1 MATALKSY
9 LDHLTI
15 WNVANI
21 PASEKPRP
29 NAAKKINLALQG
41 GGAHG
46 AFTWGVL
53 DHLLADGRL
62 EITGISG
69 ASAGAINAVMVAD
82 GLARGGRDE
91 ARKRLADFWRAA
103 SAGGDLPPMQRA
115 VADRLFTLMP
125 FAITPI
131 QNWFEAMSHYFSPYE
146 LNPLNINPLK
156 DLIARFVDFD
166 AVRNSDLALFIA
178 TTNVHTGRLK
188 LFPREKIT
196 AEVVMASAALPF
208 LFQAVEI
215 DDVPYWD
222 GGYMGNPAIFPFLQA
237 TDAEDV
243 LVVQIN
249 PVARNTTPKTSSEI
263 INRLNEITFN
273 SALMSE
279 LRTMDFV
286 NQLIDDGKLPH
297 GTGDSQYRRLNIH
310 RIDLGA
316 LGNRLAGSSKMK
328 TDFEFFELLQ
338 RSGQR
343 AARKFLESHF
353 DDIGQHS
360 TIDLAAEAGVE
371 WA

>member
-1 MATALKSY
+1 VASHLKSY
-9 LDHLTI
+9 LDALTN
-15 WNVANI
+15 WRVAGK
-21 PASEKPRP
+21 ATSA
-29 NAAKKINLALQG
+29 NAAKKVNLALQG

-82 GLARGGRDE
+82 GLARGGPAE
-91 ARKRLADFWRAA
+91 ARKRLAAFWRAA
-103 SAGGDLPPMQRA
+103 SAGGDLPPVQRA

-125 FAITPI
+125 FATAPI

-156 DLIARFVDFD
+156 ELIERFVDFD
-166 AVRNSDLALFIA
+166 AVQNSELALFVSA
-178 TTNVHTGRLK
+178 TNVHTGRLR

-196 AEVVMASAALPF
+196 ADVVMASAALPF
-208 LFQAVEI
+208 MFQAVEI
-215 DDVPYWD
+215 DEVPYWD

-237 TDAEDV
+237 TEAEDV

-249 PVARNTTPKTSSEI
+249 PVARIGTPKTSSEI

-273 SALMSE
+273 SALISE
-279 LRTMDFV
+279 LRAMDFV
-286 NQLIDDGKLPH
+286 NQLIDDGTLPR
-297 GTGDSQYRRLNIH
+297 GTGDSQYRRLHIH
-310 RIDLGA
+310 RIDLGG
-316 LGNRLAGSSKMK
+316 LGNRLTGRSKMK
-328 TDFEFFELLQ
+328 TDFDFFELLH
-338 RSGQR
+338 RAGQR
-343 AARKFLESHF
+343 AARKFLDRHF
-353 DDIGQHS
+353 DDIGRHS
-360 TIDLAAEAGVE
+360 SIDLAAEAGVE

>member
-1 MATALKSY
+1 VASHLKSY
-9 LDHLTI
+9 LDALTN
-15 WNVANI
+15 WRVAGK
-21 PASEKPRP
+21 ATSA
-29 NAAKKINLALQG
+29 NAAKKVNLALQG

-82 GLARGGRDE
+82 GLARGGPEE
-91 ARKRLADFWRAA
+91 ARKRLAAFWRAA
-103 SAGGDLPPMQRA
+103 SAGGDLPPVQRA

-125 FAITPI
+125 FATAPI

-156 DLIARFVDFD
+156 ELIERFVDFD
-166 AVRNSDLALFIA
+166 AVQNSELALFVSA
-178 TTNVHTGRLK
+178 TNVHTGRLR

-196 AEVVMASAALPF
+196 ADVVMASAALPF
-208 LFQAVEI
+208 MFQAVEI
-215 DDVPYWD
+215 DEVPYWD

-237 TDAEDV
+237 TEAEDV

-249 PVARNTTPKTSSEI
+249 PVARIGTPKTSSEI

-273 SALMSE
+273 SALISE
-279 LRTMDFV
+279 LRAMDFV
-286 NQLIDDGKLPH
+286 NQLIDDGTLPR
-297 GTGDSQYRRLNIH
+297 GTGDSQYRRLHIH
-310 RIDLGA
+310 RIDLGG
-316 LGNRLAGSSKMK
+316 LGNRLTGRSKMK
-328 TDFEFFELLQ
+328 TDFDFFELLH
-338 RSGQR
+338 RAGQR
-343 AARKFLESHF
+343 AARKFLDRHF
-353 DDIGQHS
+353 DDIGRHS
-360 TIDLAAEAGVE
+360 SIDLAAEAGVE

>member
-1 MATALKSY
+1 VATHLKSY
-9 LDHLTI
+9 LDALTN
-15 WNVANI
+15 WRVAGVAK
-21 PASEKPRP
+21 PPRP
-29 NAAKKINLALQG
+29 NATKKVNLALQG

-82 GLARGGRDE
+82 GLVRGGPEE
-91 ARKRLADFWRAA
+91 ARKRLAGFWRAA
-103 SAGGDLPPMQRA
+103 SAGGDLPPLQRA

-125 FAITPI
+125 FATTPI

-156 DLIARFVDFD
+156 DLIERFVDFD
-166 AVRNSDLALFIA
+166 AVQGSELALYISA
-178 TTNVHTGRLK
+178 TNVHTGRLRI
-188 LFPREKIT
+188 FSREKIT
-196 AEVVMASAALPF
+196 ADAVMASAALPF

-237 TDAEDV
+237 TEAEDV

-249 PVARNTTPKTSSEI
+249 PVSRAATPRTSSEI

-273 SALMSE
+273 SALISE
-279 LRTMDFV
+279 LRAMDFV
-286 NQLIDDGKLPH
+286 NQLIDDGTLPR
-297 GTGDSQYRRLNIH
+297 GTGDNQYRRL
-310 RIDLGA
+310 RIDLGP
-316 LGNRLAGSSKMK
+316 LGNRLTGRSKMK
-328 TDFEFFELLQ
+328 TDFDFFELLH
-338 RSGQR
+338 RAGQR
-343 AARKFLESHF
+343 AARKFLDRHF
-353 DDIGQHS
+353 DDIGRQS
-360 TIDLAAEAGVE
+360 SIDLAAESGVE

>member
-1 MATALKSY
+1 VATHLKSY
-9 LDHLTI
+9 LDALTH
-15 WNVANI
+15 WRVAG
-21 PASEKPRP
+21 AAKSRP
-29 NAAKKINLALQG
+29 NATKKVNLALQG

-82 GLARGGRDE
+82 GLARGGPEE
-91 ARKRLADFWRAA
+91 ARKRLAGFWRAA
-103 SAGGDLPPMQRA
+103 SAGGDLPPLQRA

-125 FAITPI
+125 FATTPI

-156 DLIARFVDFD
+156 DLIERFVDFD
-166 AVRNSDLALFIA
+166 AVQGSELALYVSA
-178 TTNVHTGRLK
+178 TNVHTGRLRI
-188 LFPREKIT
+188 FSREKIT
-196 AEVVMASAALPF
+196 ADAVMASAALPF
-208 LFQAVEI
+208 MFQAVEI

-237 TDAEDV
+237 TEAKDV

-249 PVARNTTPKTSSEI
+249 PVARTVTPKTSAEI

-273 SALMSE
+273 SALISE
-279 LRTMDFV
+279 LRSMDFI
-286 NQLIDDGKLPH
+286 NQLIDDGRLPH
-297 GTGDSQYRRLNIH
+297 RAGGNQYRRLNIH

-316 LGNRLAGSSKMK
+316 LGNRLTARSKMK
-328 TDFEFFELLQ
+328 TDFDFFELLH
-338 RSGQR
+338 RAGQR
-343 AARKFLESHF
+343 AARKFLDAHF
-353 DDIGQHS
+353 DDIGQQS
-360 TIDLAAEAGVE
+360 SIDLAAESGVE